1 MVLGLAADGHPEE
14 GVEDGVGGVRL
25 VVVVADSPGLG
36 AVGVQQLYRHLPAL
50 TELKK
55 EGEKILVDILNS
67 KNNQDWHTC

>member
-1 MVLGLAADGHPEE
+1 MPRIFPVSPHTPPQKNGFLCEVVLGLAADGHPEE

-50 TELKK
+50 TELK
-55 EGEKILVDILNS
+55 
-67 KNNQDWHTC
+67 